1 MRYKDTDAV
10 VVTDMDER
18 IENVVETIKSVIF
31 CELRQ
36 KFSNE
41 ETLEIFA
48 KIDEAVKSCE
58 AEQLKAF

>member
-1 MRYKDTDAV
+1 MRYKNTDAV
-10 VVTDMDER
+10 VVEETSIDER
-18 IENVVETIKSVIF
+18 IVNVVETIKSAIF

-58 AEQLKAF
+58 EEE

>member
-18 IENVVETIKSVIF
+18 IVNVVETIKSAIF

-58 AEQLKAF
+58 EEE

>member
-1 MRYKDTDAV
+1 MRYKNTDAV
-10 VVTDMDER
+10 VVEETAIDER
-18 IENVVETIKSVIF
+18 IVDVVETIKSAIF

-58 AEQLKAF
+58 EEQ

>member
-1 MRYKDTDAV
+1 MRYKNTDAV

-18 IENVVETIKSVIF
+18 IGNVVETINSAIF

-41 ETLEIFA
+41 ETLDIFA

-58 AEQLKAF
+58 EEE

>member
-1 MRYKDTDAV
+1 MRYKDTDAF

-18 IENVVETIKSVIF
+18 IGNVVETIKSAIF

-58 AEQLKAF
+58 EE

>member
-1 MRYKDTDAV
+1 MRYKDKDAV
-10 VVTDMDER
+10 VVEKTAIDER
-18 IENVVETIKSVIF
+18 ICDIVDAIKSAIF

-58 AEQLKAF
+58 EEE